1 MDKSLL
7 NRDREDEHEE
17 VDGVEHDQNTNQYKA
32 AYYSTMLDNSSS
44 DEEEVEDE
52 KVSAGDD
59 KEMMLQ
65 TPSDEVKSEDEDREK
80 EVEDREEDGIYNILE
95 DEGDDD
101 FEEFQSSESFQLM
114 TSVAGELPSHETKV
128 ATKALHDTPL
138 SPSFTNP
145 STAEEERETVPP
157 QLPSDRIAPL
167 TADHIAKIKAVM
179 RPLKIS
185 ARSGP
190 ILDVVQKLEGAR
202 LGDEKNDVA

>member
-1 MDKSLL
+1 MASLRAFL
-7 NRDREDEHEE
+7 ICN
-17 VDGVEHDQNTNQYKA
+17 
-32 AYYSTMLDNSSS
+32 
-44 DEEEVEDE
+44 
-52 KVSAGDD
+52 
-59 KEMMLQ
+59 
-65 TPSDEVKSEDEDREK
+65 PSDEVKSEDEDREW
-80 EVEDREEDGIYNILE
+80 EGEEREEEGIYNILE

-101 FEEFQSSESFQLM
+101 FEEFQSSKSFQLM

-128 ATKALHDTPL
+128 ATKALHDTLL
-138 SPSFTNP
+138 SPSFTDP
-145 STAEEERETVPP
+145 STAEEGRETVLPH
-157 QLPSDRIAPL
+157 LPSDRIAPL